1 MPLSAQ
7 QPVFLAD
14 RWSSKSASDVQK
26 NVCRSRYKHQMQM
39 PGAVGHAQ
47 KTGEISAEPDMN
59 ISCRKLQ
66 IREGA
71 DTVKESSGILPESD
85 L

>member
-1 MPLSAQ
+1 MPLSAL

-39 PGAVGHAQ
+39 Q
-47 KTGEISAEPDMN
+47 EQ
-59 ISCRKLQ
+59 Q

-71 DTVKESSGILPESD
+71 DTGKESSGILPESD